1 MYHSPS
7 VQELAQVDRYLEITP
22 ESCGWGLPCWELIHM
37 MLNQDLTAGDVALGS
52 MVQNASKCTVLSFE
66 HHKTMKKFQKRH
78 LFEAKCLNWWFG
90 ELDEQCFR
98 MVC

>member
-1 MYHSPS
+1 
-7 VQELAQVDRYLEITP
+7 
-22 ESCGWGLPCWELIHM
+22 